1 MLKKFLLLLIVLLV
15 GFSSY
20 VTMQPNEFRI
30 ARSLVINASAE
41 AVYNQVNEPKKMEAW
56 SPWSKL
62 DPNAKIRYSGP
73 DVGVGAAVTW
83 IGNDEMGEGTETII
97 DSIPNELV
105 KTRLDFIKPMQ
116 ATNIGEFI
124 IKQKTDTQVE
134 VTWVMSGTH
143 NFFAKAISIVLN
155 CDAMVGAMFE
165 EGLNNLKT
173 ILEKKVIEQ
182 DN

>member
-1 MLKKFLLLLIVLLV
+1 M
-15 GFSSY
+15 
-20 VTMQPNEFRI
+20 
-30 ARSLVINASAE
+30 
-41 AVYNQVNEPKKMEAW
+41 
-56 SPWSKL
+56 
-62 DPNAKIRYSGP
+62 
-73 DVGVGAAVTW
+73 
-83 IGNDEMGEGTETII
+83 
-97 DSIPNELV
+97 V

-143 NFFAKAISIVLN
+143 NFFAKAMSIVLN
-155 CDAMVGAMFE
+155 CDAMLGAMFE

-173 ILEKKVIEQ
+173 VLEKKVIEQ